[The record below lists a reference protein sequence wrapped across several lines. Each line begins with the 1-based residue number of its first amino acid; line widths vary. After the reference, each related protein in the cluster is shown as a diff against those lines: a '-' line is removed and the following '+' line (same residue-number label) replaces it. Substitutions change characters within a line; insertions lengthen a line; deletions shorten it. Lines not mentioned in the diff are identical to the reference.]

1 MYACMYV
8 RMHVYLTDPNSCWE
22 STPVPKI
29 IPQMLPEKAR
39 GSIIHS
45 VFFCDHTYA
54 HTHIHTHISIS
65 NYIYIYQYLLHHLA
79 RHLPSL
85 QSHLQKQRGLQLIAV
100 IPHTWKFLLLAV
112 AILFGGSVAVTIL
125 TVSIHSS
132 HSRGEAFVHRCGT
145 HSAAGMS
152 LTCASKMSY
161 HILPVSKTR
170 HRPWWLANVPMFG
183 ELGHGNPH
191 FSWVNLLTCCCT
203 PETTLGKVRK
213 DLVKLYN
220 IKYDTTSL
228 TWNLRLLWDTYPM
241 LSRKKQKHQ
250 FPSLV
255 RLSEQLVS
263 WPIFSWICIVAR
275 CLGGS

>member
-1 MYACMYV
+1 M
-8 RMHVYLTDPNSCWE
+8 
-22 STPVPKI
+22 
-29 IPQMLPEKAR
+29 
-39 GSIIHS
+39 
-45 VFFCDHTYA
+45 
-54 HTHIHTHISIS
+54 
-65 NYIYIYQYLLHHLA
+65 YIYIYIASFDPSFTFIAIPLA
-79 RHLPSL
+79 KTARATTYSRDP
-85 QSHLQKQRGLQLIAV
+85 A
-100 IPHTWKFLLLAV
+100 PHTWKFLLLAV

-241 LSRKKQKHQ
+241 LSRKNKNTSFHPLCGYRSNSWAGQY
-250 FPSLV
+250 FPEFV
-255 RLSEQLVS
+255 
-263 WPIFSWICIVAR
+263 
-275 CLGGS
+275 